1 MYKYIGTE
9 DGAQGYKHSSNDI
22 FVRGFP
28 KDLKPEIKGRR
39 IYRLCNPP
47 EDINLGS
54 EGMALHMF
62 VALCYF
68 PCPTSLLVF
77 IFLLQLFQVR

>member
-1 MYKYIGTE
+1 MAGMYKYIGAE
-9 DGAQGYKHSSNDI
+9 DEAQGFKHSNDI
-22 FVRGFP
+22 LVRGFP

-54 EGMALHMF
+54 EGIL
-62 VALCYF
+62 
-68 PCPTSLLVF
+68 PSLY
-77 IFLLQLFQVR
+77 

>member
-9 DGAQGYKHSSNDI
+9 DGAQGYKHSTNDI

-54 EGMALHMF
+54 EGKKNPF
-62 VALCYF
+62 KKCN
-68 PCPTSLLVF
+68 F
-77 IFLLQLFQVR
+77 IFYLCLCSYLGCNFFRTSG

>member
-1 MYKYIGTE
+1 MFINLGMYKYIGNE

-22 FVRGFP
+22 LVRGFP

-47 EDINLGS
+47 EDINLGT
-54 EGMALHMF
+54 EGKNS
-62 VALCYF
+62 
-68 PCPTSLLVF
+68 SL
-77 IFLLQLFQVR
+77 

>member
-9 DGAQGYKHSSNDI
+9 DGTQGYKHSSNDI
-22 FVRGFP
+22 LVRGFP

-54 EGMALHMF
+54 EGK
-62 VALCYF
+62 
-68 PCPTSLLVF
+68 SNSIQLLVY
-77 IFLLQLFQVR
+77 VRLE